1 MSRSPRARRSRGG
14 SVGPVA
20 ASLRRRRSA
29 RASRVLLHDAHGR
42 ARTLPPD
49 DPQARALLA
58 AARALLDA
66 LPGDAGR

>member
-1 MSRSPRARRSRGG
+1 
-14 SVGPVA
+14 
-20 ASLRRRRSA
+20 
-29 RASRVLLHDAHGR
+29 VLLHDAHGR